1 MDSSV
6 GDGELRVG
14 LGFDVHR
21 FDAGKKMILGGV
33 EIPSDVG
40 LLGHSDADVLIHA
53 LMDALLG
60 ALALGDIGDH
70 FPDTDDSYRGIS
82 SVLLLREVVAL
93 IREEG
98 HRVVNVDVMVM
109 AEKPKLAPY
118 KSDMVHLLARE
129 LGVTVKDVSI
139 KATTMEKM
147 GFIGRQE
154 GIAVQAVA
162 LLEPVTE

>member
-1 MDSSV
+1 M
-6 GDGELRVG
+6 GDGKLRVG

-70 FPDTDDSYRGIS
+70 FPDTDDSFRGIS

-93 IREEG
+93 IRQEG
-98 HRVVNVDVMVM
+98 YRVVNVDVMVM

>member
-1 MDSSV
+1 M

-70 FPDTDDSYRGIS
+70 FPDTDDLYRGIS

-93 IREEG
+93 IHKEG

-109 AEKPKLAPY
+109 AEKPKLAPF

-129 LGVTVKDVSI
+129 LGVTAKDVSI

>member
-1 MDSSV
+1 M
-6 GDGELRVG
+6 GDEKLRVG

-70 FPDTDDSYRGIS
+70 FPDTDEKYRGIS
-82 SVLLLREVVAL
+82 SVLLLREVVTL
-93 IREEG
+93 IRQEG
-98 HRVVNVDVMVM
+98 YRVVNVDVMVM

-129 LGVTVKDVSI
+129 LGVTAKDVSI

>member
-1 MDSSV
+1 M

-70 FPDTDDSYRGIS
+70 FPDTDDLYRGIS

-93 IREEG
+93 IRKEG

-129 LGVTVKDVSI
+129 LGVTAKDVSI

>member
-1 MDSSV
+1 M
-6 GDGELRVG
+6 GDEKLRVG

-70 FPDTDDSYRGIS
+70 FPDTDDSFRGIS
-82 SVLLLREVVAL
+82 SVLLLREVVTL
-93 IREEG
+93 IRQEG
-98 HRVVNVDVMVM
+98 YRVVNVDVMVM

-129 LGVTVKDVSI
+129 LGVTAKDVSI

>member
-1 MDSSV
+1 M

-21 FDAGKKMILGGV
+21 FDAEKKMILGGV

-93 IREEG
+93 IRKEG
-98 HRVVNVDVMVM
+98 YRVVNVDVMVM

-118 KSDMVHLLARE
+118 KSDMVHLLAHE
-129 LGVTVKDVSI
+129 LGVTAKDVSI

-162 LLEPVTE
+162 LLELVTE

>member
-1 MDSSV
+1 M
-6 GDGELRVG
+6 GDEKLRVG

-70 FPDTDDSYRGIS
+70 FPDTDDSFRGIS

-93 IREEG
+93 IRQEG
-98 HRVVNVDVMVM
+98 YRVVNVDVMVM